1 MTSNKYTPFESKLE
15 NMLKGI
21 DSRLHEVKGM
31 VAGMYD
37 QITELE
43 HTADAVYKTV
53 SCHPRD
59 PVYVSDDDWNFLD
72 EDE

>member
-1 MTSNKYTPFESKLE
+1 
-15 NMLKGI
+15 MLKSI
-21 DSRLHEVKGM
+21 DTRLHEIKGM

-53 SCHPRD
+53 NCHPCD
-59 PVYVSDDDWNFLD
+59 PTYVPADDWDFLN
-72 EDE
+72 EEE